1 MLRLFFGLVCLIL
14 LYFAVPVFYVAA
26 TKMPLVLFLVYGGA
40 AFLCAALALFGLRLL
55 RR

>member
-1 MLRLFFGLVCLIL
+1 MLRLLFGLFCLIL

-40 AFLCAALALFGLRLL
+40 AAGFVVLALFGLRLL
-55 RR
+55 RH